1 MKLFALI
8 LAGLG
13 LLAILLAVALT
24 PRRGA
29 PPECTGRIIMGKG
42 PTGEPIECVCLGGTV
57 STCFAPGP

>member
-13 LLAILLAVALT
+13 LLAILLAVSLM

-29 PPECTGRIIMGKG
+29 PPECTGRVVMMKG
-42 PTGEPIECVCLGGTV
+42 PDGDPVECVCLGGTL